1 MTLVRLLMGLGLALP
16 VTLAWAADPV
26 AAPSAMAAA
35 SDTVV
40 FAQADGRPVDDLAS
54 LTGQSGNLT
63 DQVRFVS
70 NQADLE
76 ASVGNGQFSHVVTG
90 LNQIATGGLAG
101 MNGIGTVVQNSGNQV
116 VIQNSTILN
125 VSLF

>member
-16 VTLAWAADPV
+16 RHTGVTADPV
-26 AAPSAMAAA
+26 AAPSAMAAT

-40 FAQADGRPVDDLAS
+40 FAGSNGRPVDDLAS

-76 ASVGNGQFSHVVTG
+76 ASVGNGS
-90 LNQIATGGLAG
+90 
-101 MNGIGTVVQNSGNQV
+101 
-116 VIQNSTILN
+116 STM
-125 VSLF
+125 SSPD

>member
-26 AAPSAMAAA
+26 PVAAAMAST

-40 FAQADGRPVDDLAS
+40 FAQAESRPVKDLAS
-54 LTGQSGNLT
+54 LTGQSGNMT

-70 NQADLE
+70 SPSDLT
-76 ASVGNGQFSHVVTG
+76 ASVGTGQFSQVVTG
-90 LNQIATGGLAG
+90 LNQIAAGGLSG
-101 MNGIGTVVQNSGNQV
+101 MSGIGTVVQNSGNQV

>member
-1 MTLVRLLMGLGLALP
+1 
-16 VTLAWAADPV
+16 
-26 AAPSAMAAA
+26 MAAT